1 MTTQMQ
7 AQSEVG
13 IVRSDQQRCTIWPYV
28 LEPFRLTVVGNL
40 QQVEDV
46 WPVFSVNY
54 LIVNFV
60 GVLNHRSL
68 ATASRY

>member
-1 MTTQMQ
+1 MQ

-13 IVRSDQQRCTIWPYV
+13 IVRSDQQRCTIRPYV

-40 QQVEDV
+40 QQGEDF

-54 LIVNFV
+54 LIVN
-60 GVLNHRSL
+60 L
-68 ATASRY
+68 